1 MGSPYLSTN
10 ETIILSAHDLVIN
23 TIPAEAILT
32 SQRLMLVDKT
42 HPRILPQD
50 IRFTAIETVTTGD
63 NAESDPALSLSIVTP
78 DGTRQPLE
86 VIFPQKPRG
95 DRTVE
100 RDEWATKIRGLSQ
113 QAQEEDGVLAMELMP
128 PWVPG
133 EVPEA
138 AAESPEPEEDNPARP
153 RIKGPSLSERRSK
166 AAGASRARTIRIVAV
181 TLIVVAIVAAG
192 IIFVAPSLLPLL
204 PAPVTQPP
212 VPTVTATATPVPT
225 PILTETQTP
234 VPTPEVTVV
243 SPVQVQ
249 PAVPQ
254 TGIWVHVVYDG
265 RFTGTA
271 GPPGRYRD
279 IAGSGDQFYQLPAK
293 DETVFAYITKP
304 DNSGNPLTVEIYDEG
319 ELVKAQTITK
329 PGGTLEISAEVGNP

>member
-32 SQRLMLVDKT
+32 SQRLMLVDKI

-50 IRFTAIETVTTGD
+50 IRFTAIETVTTGE
-63 NAESDPALSLSIVTP
+63 NADSDPAFSLSIITP

-100 RDEWATKIRGLSQ
+100 RDEWATRIRGLSQ
-113 QAQEEDGVLAMELMP
+113 QAQEESGVIAMELRP
-128 PWVPG
+128 PFVPG

-138 AAESPEPEEDNPARP
+138 VDSQEPGEDNPARP
-153 RIKGPSLSERRSK
+153 RIRSPSLSERRNK
-166 AAGASRARTIRIVAV
+166 AAGASRARTIGIVAL

-192 IIFVAPSLLPLL
+192 IVFFAPSLLPLL
-204 PAPVTQPP
+204 PTPATQPP

-225 PILTETQTP
+225 PSPTETQAP

-243 SPVQVQ
+243 SPQQ
-249 PAVPQ
+249 EKPAVPQ

-271 GPPGRYRD
+271 GPPGRFRD
-279 IAGSGDQFYQLPAK
+279 IAGSGDQFYQLSAK
-293 DETVFAYITKP
+293 DEIVFAYITKP

-319 ELVKAQTITK
+319 EMVKAQTITK

>member
-42 HPRILPQD
+42 HPCILPQD

-63 NAESDPALSLSIVTP
+63 NADSHPTLSLSIVTP

-86 VIFPQKPRG
+86 VIFPQKHRAN
-95 DRTVE
+95 RTME
-100 RDEWATKIRGLSQ
+100 RDDWATKIRGLSQ
-113 QAQEEDGVLAMELMP
+113 QAQEEGGVLAMELMP

-138 AAESPEPEEDNPARP
+138 TGFHEPEENVSVRS

-166 AAGASRARTIRIVAV
+166 AAGASRTRTIGIVAL
-181 TLIVVAIVAAG
+181 TLIVVAIIAAG
-192 IIFVAPSLLPLL
+192 IVFFAPSLLPA
-204 PAPVTQPP
+204 PATQTP
-212 VPTVTATATPVPT
+212 VPTVTATPVPSPT
-225 PILTETQTP
+225 PTDTQTP
-234 VPTPEVTVV
+234 VPTPQLTAVPPE
-243 SPVQVQ
+243 PVQ

-271 GPPGRYRD
+271 GPSGRFRD
-279 IAGSGDQFYQLPAK
+279 IEGSGDQFYQLPARN
-293 DETVFAYITKP
+293 EIVFASITKP

-319 ELVKAQTITK
+319 TMVKAQTITK
-329 PGGTLEISAEVGNP
+329 PGGTLEISAEGGNH

>member
-50 IRFTAIETVTTGD
+50 IRFTAIETVTIGD

-100 RDEWATKIRGLSQ
+100 RDEWATKIRGFCQ
-113 QAQEEDGVLAMELMP
+113 QAQEESGVLAMELLP

-133 EVPEA
+133 DVPE
-138 AAESPEPEEDNPARP
+138 AAESPEPEEDTPIRP
-153 RIKGPSLSERRSK
+153 RIRGPSLSERRSK
-166 AAGASRARTIRIVAV
+166 AADASRARTIRIVAL

-192 IIFVAPSLLPLL
+192 IIFFAPSLLPPLSA
-204 PAPVTQPP
+204 PATQSP
-212 VPTVTATATPVPT
+212 VPTVTATPLPT
-225 PILTETQTP
+225 PTPTETQSP

-243 SPVQVQ
+243 SPTQVQ
-249 PAVPQ
+249 QAVPP

-271 GPPGRYRD
+271 GPPGRFRD
-279 IAGSGDQFYQLPAK
+279 IEGSGDQFYQLSAR
-293 DETVFAYITKP
+293 DEIVFAYITKP

-319 ELVKAQTITK
+319 EMVKALTITK